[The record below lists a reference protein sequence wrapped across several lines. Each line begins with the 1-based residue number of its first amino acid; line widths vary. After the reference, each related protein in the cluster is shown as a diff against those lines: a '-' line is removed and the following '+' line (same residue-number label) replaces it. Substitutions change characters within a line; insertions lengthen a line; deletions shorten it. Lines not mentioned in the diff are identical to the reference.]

1 MTEDLGERGSGG
13 EALRGLSLSGL
24 VMVSLIPPTLPRVV
38 REFFGLAGK
47 KILPGCALEGTE
59 GKKEEEEEE
68 EEEEE
73 NYLRGR
79 EEKWTGR

>member
-1 MTEDLGERGSGG
+1 
-13 EALRGLSLSGL
+13 
-24 VMVSLIPPTLPRVV
+24 
-38 REFFGLAGK
+38 
-47 KILPGCALEGTE
+47 LPGCALEGTE